1 MRHQVTRI
9 LPYAPEQLFELVGD
23 VGRYPEF
30 VPHLKSIRVWDQRSD
45 GTGLSTLKAEA
56 AVGFALFEER
66 FATTVRR
73 DRARLAI
80 DVSLLSGPFRHLTN
94 QWRFIQR
101 HSGTEVDFLIDFA
114 FRSKLLDAV
123 LAANFQRGVER
134 IMSAFDERARRLYGP
149 QTALG
154 SAG

>member
-9 LPYAPEQLFELVGD
+9 LPYTPEQLFELVGD

-45 GTGLSTLKAEA
+45 GTGLSELKAEA

-73 DRARLAI
+73 DRQRLI
-80 DVSLLSGPFRHLTN
+80 VEVGLLSGPFHHLTN
-94 QWRFIQR
+94 RWRFVPH
-101 HSGTEVDFLIDFA
+101 HSATEVDFFIDFA
-114 FRSKLLDAV
+114 FRSKLLEAV
-123 LAANFQRGVER
+123 LAANFQRGVDR
-134 IMSAFDERARRLYGP
+134 IMNAFDERARQLYGP
-149 QTALG
+149 QPG
-154 SAG
+154 RSG

>member
-56 AVGFALFEER
+56 AVGFALFQER
-66 FATTVRR
+66 FSTLVRR
-73 DRARLAI
+73 DRERLTV
-80 DVSLLSGPFRHLTN
+80 DVSLLSGPFHHLTN
-94 QWRFIQR
+94 RWRFAPHR
-101 HSGTEVDFLIDFA
+101 AATEVDFFIDFQ

-123 LAANFQRGVER
+123 LAANFERGVDR
-134 IMSAFDERARRLYGP
+134 IMSAFDERARHLYGP
-149 QTALG
+149 RT
-154 SAG
+154 

>member
-9 LPYAPEQLFELVGD
+9 LPYAPEQLFEMVGD

-45 GTGLSTLKAEA
+45 DTGLSTLKAEA

-73 DRARLAI
+73 DRQRLTI
-80 DVSLLSGPFRHLTN
+80 DVGLLSGPFRHLTN
-94 QWRFIQR
+94 RWRFAPHR
-101 HSGTEVDFLIDFA
+101 SATEVDFLIDFA
-114 FRSKLLDAV
+114 FRSRLLEAV

-134 IMSAFDERARRLYGP
+134 IINAFDDRARQLYGQRP
-149 QTALG
+149 PLG
-154 SAG
+154 PSG